1 MKQVFNNNDKSSGFT
16 MIELIVVIVILGIM
30 GAVALPRFMSMTE
43 PAHNSAIKGAGGG
56 LASAVALAHA
66 QWVVNGG
73 LANPVNGNNLDLIGF
88 GNGTIDL
95 TDGDG
100 VNQAGW
106 PAGIDGGTGSDP
118 GDQDCIDIWFNLL
131 QGSAPTVAAGGGADY
146 LVTSPAT
153 TCVYTYTRDGKGST
167 IIYNLSDGSVSTTIL

>member
-1 MKQVFNNNDKSSGFT
+1 MNKDLKNYRNFHGFT
-16 MIELIVVIVILGIM
+16 MIELIVVIVILGIL
-30 GAVALPRFMSMTE
+30 GAVALPRFMSATQ
-43 PAHNSAIKGAGGG
+43 PAHNSAIKGAAGA
-56 LASAVALAHA
+56 LASAVALAHS

-118 GDQDCIDIWFNLL
+118 GDQDCIDIWNNLL
-131 QGSAPTVAAGGGADY
+131 QASAPTVAVSGGADY
-146 LVTSPAT
+146 LVSSPAT
-153 TCVYTYTRDGKGST
+153 TCIYTYTRDGKGST
-167 IIYNLSDGSVSTTIL
+167 IIYNLSDGAVSTTIL